1 MKLFLINRYVITSL
15 LYLLT
20 AIFLVACADIPANDD
35 KLNKLLT
42 QYSQLRTRQKVLPQG
57 VFDKELRSPD
67 GQLSNVLGELGTQL
81 GNPAYKKADIIRL
94 MGEPDAIKSG
104 KDYQPHSIGQ
114 RSEKPLADDLLLI
127 YFWRG
132 WHDYLYFVSRNDII
146 QDARWYFAGE

>member
-1 MKLFLINRYVITSL
+1 MKQFLTKRRVMRSL
-15 LYLLT
+15 LYLLI
-20 AIFLVACADIPANDD
+20 ASILVACAITPANDD
-35 KLNKLLT
+35 KLNKLLA
-42 QYSQLRTRQKVLPQG
+42 QYSQLRIRQKALPQG

-104 KDYQPHSIGQ
+104 KDYQPHSIGE

-132 WHDYLYFVSRNDII
+132 WHDYLYFVSRNDVI
-146 QDARWYFAGE
+146 QNAHWYFAGE